1 MLKTM
6 NHETCPSTSRETDAV
21 TGALLGCAL
30 GDSIGLPFEGISAR
44 RIERL
49 APGPLQQRL
58 LFGRGM
64 ISDDTEHSCLV
75 AQALTASGGEA
86 QAFGRNLAWRL
97 RWWFLSLPAGIGL
110 GTLRSAIKLWL
121 GFPYHKSGVHS
132 AGNGPMMRSAIIG
145 AWAGRDDEL
154 RESLVT
160 ISSRITHSD
169 PRAERAA
176 QVVAKASA
184 LGLEQETISPDRAG
198 RYFATWTA
206 DDEALKT
213 LVQQAADSAASN
225 QTAREFC
232 RDIGM
237 DKGVS
242 GYCYSSLA
250 VALQIWLRHHGDAKQ
265 AITEA
270 VRCGGD
276 TDTVGAIVGGMVGA
290 RVGRNGLPREWLDRL
305 ADWPRSV
312 GWMESLCAQLNR
324 CRAAGSRQR
333 PNYVFYPFALAR
345 NLGFIAVVLAHGFRR
360 LAPPY

>member
-1 MLKTM
+1 MQHDTD
-6 NHETCPSTSRETDAV
+6 TSTSRDSDAV
-21 TGALLGCAL
+21 TGALLGCAV
-30 GDSIGLPFEGISAR
+30 GDSIGLPFEGISPR

-49 APGPLQQRL
+49 APGPLRQRL

-75 AQALTASGGEA
+75 AQALIASGGDA
-86 QAFGRNLAWRL
+86 RAFGRNLAWRL

-121 GFPYHKSGVHS
+121 GFPYHKSGVRS

-145 AWAGRDDEL
+145 AWAGGDDDL
-154 RESLVT
+154 RESLVG

-176 QVVAKASA
+176 QVVALASA
-184 LGLEQETISPDRAG
+184 LGIAQETITPEAAP
-198 RYFATWTA
+198 RYFARWA
-206 DDEALKT
+206 AADEALET
-213 LVQQAADSAASN
+213 LVQQAADSAARN

-237 DKGVS
+237 VKGVS

-250 VALQIWLRHHGDAKQ
+250 VALQIWLRHHDDAEA

-276 TDTVGAIVGGMVGA
+276 TDTVAAIVGGMVGA
-290 RVGRNGLPREWLDRL
+290 RVGTGGLPQEWLRGL
-305 ADWPRSV
+305 VDWPRSR
-312 GWMESLCAQLNR
+312 GWMESLCAQLNW
-324 CRAAGSRQR
+324 CRAAGIRQR
-333 PNYVFYPFALAR
+333 PRYVFFPFALLR
-345 NLGFIAVVLAHGFRR
+345 NLGFIGIVLAHGFRR